1 VKILE
6 KNKIR
11 FKAVIVAKNE
21 NIPITGVYDS
31 LWYLVDKILAEKRS
45 VDETFKDGDISEEL
59 LKTIITVLR
68 GHWEL
73 NH

>member
-1 VKILE
+1 MKILGKDKCWFE
-6 KNKIR
+6 
-11 FKAVIVAKNE
+11 AVMVAEGE
-21 NIPITGVYDS
+21 NIPITGAYDS

-45 VDETFKDGDISEEL
+45 VNGTFKDGDIPEEL
-59 LKTIITVLR
+59 LKIIIKVLR